1 VRALRREPADGATI
15 VKVKLAALGLLGLGV
30 VLAAIT
36 GPLVA
41 GAGVAT
47 VVLLVGAGLTA
58 VGVGAAAALRRSGT
72 AFGLLLAAAGCLWFA
87 TQWDTPEVGSAALFT
102 VGLVSWGAFPAVA
115 AHAAF
120 AYPSGHLPA
129 RIDRV
134 AVTTGYVVLVG
145 VFGLAPAL
153 VFDPLVAGCRACP
166 DNLLQFGSAPAFVE
180 PLRRGAAAC
189 ATGTSAALAL
199 LCVVR
204 IVRSSSAAR
213 RTTGFV
219 LGSAGVLLLA
229 TTAMF
234 VRSIVPGAVPLDQT
248 TRLAWWAQGI
258 SLLVLSLAVVL
269 EWIRL
274 RRSRSR
280 MARYALDI
288 GATASGGDMRDLLA
302 AELRDPTLEVA
313 YPLDDGRLVD
323 AAGAPTTK
331 GGSGRATTAL
341 VRDGSTV
348 AVLTHRAELS
358 DDYRLVEDVVSAAR
372 LRLDNERL
380 SAQARA
386 QVAELAA
393 SQLRIID
400 AGEAER
406 RRLERDLHDGAQQRL
421 VTLMLTLRLARATT
435 RTAGDC
441 ERIDTSI
448 GVLRDVIAAVRRLAA
463 GIYPSVLAEAGLRGG
478 LAALA
483 EESPSPVRVLA
494 VPAGR
499 LPATTETA
507 AYLLV
512 SGLARCGAVAVSIT
526 VDEQRLLVDVDAAAL
541 PESLTDIEDRIGA
554 LGGTLTVNRS
564 AGRPTVQ
571 AELPCG

>member
-1 VRALRREPADGATI
+1 LI
-15 VKVKLAALGLLGLGV
+15 GLLGV
-30 VLAAIT
+30 
-36 GPLVA
+36 
-41 GAGVAT
+41 
-47 VVLLVGAGLTA
+47 
-58 VGVGAAAALRRSGT
+58 
-72 AFGLLLAAAGCLWFA
+72 
-87 TQWDTPEVGSAALFT
+87 
-102 VGLVSWGAFPAVA
+102 
-115 AHAAF
+115 
-120 AYPSGHLPA
+120 
-129 RIDRV
+129 
-134 AVTTGYVVLVG
+134 
-145 VFGLAPAL
+145 APAL
-153 VFDPLVAGCRACP
+153 VFDPVAAGCQACP
-166 DNLLQFGSAPAFVE
+166 DNLLQVGSAPAFVE
-180 PLRRGAAAC
+180 ALRTGSTAC
-189 ATGTSAALAL
+189 AALTTASLAL
-199 LCVVR
+199 LCGVR

-213 RTTGFV
+213 RATGFV

-234 VRSIVPGAVPLDQT
+234 FRSIVPGAVPLDQT
-248 TRLAWWAQGI
+248 TQVLWWAQGI
-258 SLLVLSLAVVL
+258 SLLALSLAVVL

-288 GATASGGDMRDLLA
+288 GVNASGGDMRDLLA

-323 AAGAPTTK
+323 ATGAPTSK
-331 GGSGRATTAL
+331 GGLGRATTAL

-348 AVLTHRAELS
+348 AVITHRAELS
-358 DDYRLVEDVVSAAR
+358 EDYRMVEDVVSAAR
-372 LRLDNERL
+372 LPLDNERL

-393 SQLRIID
+393 SQLRIIN

-421 VTLMLTLRLARATT
+421 VSLMLTLRLALATS
-435 RTAGDC
+435 RTAG
-441 ERIDTSI
+441 EREQIDAAIAT
-448 GVLRDVIAAVRRLAA
+448 LRDVIAAVRRLAA

-494 VPAGR
+494 VPAKR

-512 SGLARCGAVAVSIT
+512 STLARCGAVAVSIT
-526 VDEQRLLVDVDAAAL
+526 IDEQSLLVDVDAAVL
-541 PESLTDIEDRIGA
+541 PESATDVEDRIGA

-564 AGRPTVQ
+564 ADRPAVH
-571 AELPCG
+571 AELPCR